1 MPVMSASGA
10 GNAEAWGIERA
21 RILEAD
27 AGIAAWRRWGPY
39 VSDRQ
44 WGTVREDYSEGGSA
58 WDSFPFDDARLRA
71 YRWGE
76 DGIFAF
82 SDDQQQLCLGL
93 TLWNG
98 QDPILKERFFG
109 LSGTQGNHGEDVKD
123 YYFYLDATPTH
134 SYQRALYKYPL
145 QAFPYARLREENAR
159 RGRSQP
165 EFELVDTGI
174 FDDGYVDVVVE
185 YAKDGPDDVLLRVTV
200 TNRARVSATIHV
212 LPTLWFRNT
221 WSWSPEAAKPAL
233 ALEPDGRSIRA
244 AHFDLGERWLTF
256 ESGGVPLFT
265 ENETNA
271 AALWGGA
278 NSSRYVK
285 DGIDACVV
293 RGIRDAVN
301 PSARGTKAAI
311 HHVLEIAPGAARSIR
326 VRLSAAAGGPID
338 GTFDKTI
345 ETRRAEADAF
355 YDQEVPPTTS
365 VERRAIARQAFAGML
380 WTKQFYRYAIAR
392 WLTGDPVSPPPPS
405 SRWHGRNSEWP
416 HFAAGDIISMPDKW
430 EYPWFAAWD
439 LAFHA
444 VTFALIDPGF
454 AKSQLEVLLGEGY
467 MHPNG
472 QLPAYEWAFGDVNP
486 PVHAWAALQVYRT
499 EFQRTGRGDT
509 AFLERVFHKLAMY
522 FTWWVNRKDAGGD
535 NVFSGGFLGLDNIG
549 PFDRS
554 APLPAQ
560 YHLRQSDGTS
570 WMALFCTAMME
581 IAAILTAKN
590 AVYFDSYAKFTAHYI
605 YINDAMHRGPAT
617 LWDAVDGFYYDVVDV
632 DDGRRIPLRLRSMV
646 GLIPLFAT
654 ALINAAAGSGFDD
667 VLHSLSWVLR
677 DRPDLA
683 YAFERARKRSKD
695 EHILTAFVRDERLP
709 QVLLR
714 LFDESEFLSPYGIR
728 ALSKSHDREPY
739 VLREGNAEFRVGY
752 EPAESNSG
760 LFGGNSNWRGPIWMP
775 VNYLVVQALRKMHD
789 FYGDDLLVEFPSG
802 SGTQMTLSAAAD
814 RISERLLA
822 IFERDGD
829 RRPVF
834 GGAARFQD
842 DPHWRDNILFYEY
855 FHGDNGAGLG
865 ASHQTGWTGLVAN
878 LIYDLHSPRKK

>member
-200 TNRARVSATIHV
+200 TNRATIPATIHV

-221 WSWSPEAAKPAL
+221 WSWSPDAAKPAL

-244 AHFDLGERWLTF
+244 SHFDLGERWLTF
-256 ESGGVPLFT
+256 ESDGGPLFT

-285 DGIDACVV
+285 DGIDASVV

-338 GTFDKTI
+338 
-345 ETRRAEADAF
+345 ETRF
-355 YDQEVPPTTS
+355 TTRRCHP
-365 VERRAIARQAFAGML
+365 RRASSVAPSHV
-380 WTKQFYRYAIAR
+380 K
-392 WLTGDPVSPPPPS
+392 PSPGCCGPS
-405 SRWHGRNSEWP
+405 SSI
-416 HFAAGDIISMPDKW
+416 A
-430 EYPWFAAWD
+430 
-439 LAFHA
+439 
-444 VTFALIDPGF
+444 T
-454 AKSQLEVLLGEGY
+454 
-467 MHPNG
+467 
-472 QLPAYEWAFGDVNP
+472 
-486 PVHAWAALQVYRT
+486 
-499 EFQRTGRGDT
+499 
-509 AFLERVFHKLAMY
+509 
-522 FTWWVNRKDAGGD
+522 
-535 NVFSGGFLGLDNIG
+535 
-549 PFDRS
+549 
-554 APLPAQ
+554 
-560 YHLRQSDGTS
+560 QSS
-570 WMALFCTAMME
+570 
-581 IAAILTAKN
+581 
-590 AVYFDSYAKFTAHYI
+590 
-605 YINDAMHRGPAT
+605 
-617 LWDAVDGFYYDVVDV
+617 
-632 DDGRRIPLRLRSMV
+632 V
-646 GLIPLFAT
+646 G
-654 ALINAAAGSGFDD
+654 
-667 VLHSLSWVLR
+667 
-677 DRPDLA
+677 
-683 YAFERARKRSKD
+683 
-695 EHILTAFVRDERLP
+695 
-709 QVLLR
+709 
-714 LFDESEFLSPYGIR
+714 
-728 ALSKSHDREPY
+728 
-739 VLREGNAEFRVGY
+739 
-752 EPAESNSG
+752 
-760 LFGGNSNWRGPIWMP
+760 
-775 VNYLVVQALRKMHD
+775 
-789 FYGDDLLVEFPSG
+789 
-802 SGTQMTLSAAAD
+802 
-814 RISERLLA
+814 
-822 IFERDGD
+822 
-829 RRPVF
+829 
-834 GGAARFQD
+834 
-842 DPHWRDNILFYEY
+842 
-855 FHGDNGAGLG
+855 
-865 ASHQTGWTGLVAN
+865 
-878 LIYDLHSPRKK
+878 